1 MKRYLCIACLLL
13 LPLLG
18 ACAATTPNLTYTAGA
33 RVETLSAP
41 VSLSVSNGDQ
51 GMGASGYLLY
61 KRPNRMRMVI
71 LSPFGTTIMEVFV
84 TGDRITIVDIANS
97 AAYNGLIADL
107 PEDGEGRTWRNARWA
122 MEIDVPDGG
131 PRSGTLERVTRDG
144 ARETLTFENGLLT
157 SRRLA
162 SGDEVTY
169 GDYSV
174 VNGVPLASEIIMYP
188 SSGGRVRIKVSEPE
202 VNAGL
207 EPESFTPNLDG
218 LAVYPLTALRKK

>member
-1 MKRYLCIACLLL
+1 MNRALLIACMIL

-18 ACAATTPNLTYTAGA
+18 ACAATAPILAHTAGA

-61 KRPNRMRMVI
+61 QRPDRMRMVI
-71 LSPFGTTIMEVFV
+71 LSPFGTTLMEVFV
-84 TGDRITIVDIANS
+84 AGDRITIVDIANS
-97 AAYNGLIADL
+97 TAFSGPIADL
-107 PEDGEGRTWRNARWA
+107 PDKGEGKAWRNARWA
-122 MEIDVPDGG
+122 MEMDAPDDA
-131 PRSGTLERVTRDG
+131 PRNGTMERVTRDG
-144 ARETLTFENGLLT
+144 VQESLTFENGLLT
-157 SRRLA
+157 ARRLA

-188 SSGGRVRIKVSEPE
+188 ASGGRVRIKVSDPE
-202 VNAGL
+202 VNTVLAQ
-207 EPESFTPNLDG
+207 ESFTPNLAG
-218 LAVYPLTALRKK
+218 LAVYPLTALQKK